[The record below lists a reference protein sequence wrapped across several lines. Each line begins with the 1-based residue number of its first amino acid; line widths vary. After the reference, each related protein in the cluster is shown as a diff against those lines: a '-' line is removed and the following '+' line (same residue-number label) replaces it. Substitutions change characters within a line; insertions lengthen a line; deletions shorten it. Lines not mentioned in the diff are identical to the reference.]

1 MKTIISTS
9 FLLSLCLNVLAQEF
23 NMGLVSAISPD
34 LICINNY
41 TAIALGNNKKELRF
55 DKQNPYTYILLINDS
70 QQQRYQLLYQTDFW
84 GDLSFVGLSNNLIAF
99 FECNNDTWTSY
110 WNCNKKAETS
120 VLRSVATEQ
129 QLNCIVERLNY
140 CVEK

>member
-9 FLLSLCLNVLAQEF
+9 FLLSLCLNVLAQKF
-23 NMGLVSAISPD
+23 DKGLVSTISPD
-34 LICINNY
+34 LICTNNY
-41 TAIALGNNKKELRF
+41 TSIALDNNKRELRF

-70 QQQRYQLLYQTDFW
+70 QQQHYQLLYQTDFW
-84 GDLSFVGLSNNLIAF
+84 GDLNFVGVGNNLIAF
-99 FECNNDTWTSY
+99 FECNNDNWTSY
-110 WNCNKKAETS
+110 WNCNKRAASS
-120 VLRSVATEQ
+120 VLKSVATEQ